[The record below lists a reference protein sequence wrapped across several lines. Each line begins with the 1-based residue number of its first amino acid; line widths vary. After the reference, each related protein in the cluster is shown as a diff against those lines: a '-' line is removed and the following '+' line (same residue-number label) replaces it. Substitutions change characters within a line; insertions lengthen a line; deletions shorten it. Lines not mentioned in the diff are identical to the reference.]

1 MKPVLLSSVSHFAI
15 LLSLL
20 LALSLVLG
28 ACSAATPKPDDGKNF
43 MLPDVEGKTVSLAD
57 FGGQKVYLKFW
68 ATWCPICL
76 SGLADFSALSQE
88 ASASQDSV
96 VLSIVSP
103 GTSGEMDRDG
113 FIAWYYEQ
121 GYDFPVLLD
130 EGGQVAKAYGVRAY
144 PTSVFIDQDGAVF
157 KTQPG
162 HLDNEAIRATLQN
175 MTAQPVNSNLPSNPN
190 LQIDYTGQ
198 DLKEIYLAGGCFWGV
213 EAYLARVPG
222 VADASVGYANGTTEN
237 PTYQDVV
244 YNDTGHAETVR
255 VLYDPERIKLADLLR
270 AYFKII
276 DPLSVNRQGNDRGTQ
291 YRTGIYYLDTDD
303 LPAIE
308 TVVAETEH
316 QYGAKLATEV
326 LPLENYYPAEDY
338 HQDYLE
344 KNPDGYCHVDFSTLE
359 PASDVTVD
367 PGLYQKPDDAT
378 LRATLSEEQ
387 YAVTQKS
394 DTERAFTNAYWDLFD
409 PGLYVDVVTGEP
421 LFSSRDK
428 FESGCGWPSFT
439 QPIVPEVVTYH
450 EDSSFGMVRTEVRS
464 RVGDSHLGHVFE
476 DGPVDRGGVRFCI
489 NGAALRFIPLADME
503 QQGYGTFIPAV
514 IDP

>member
-1 MKPVLLSSVSHFAI
+1 MKTMLQNPALHTALI
-15 LLSLL
+15 LALF
-20 LALSLVLG
+20 LALSLALG
-28 ACSAATPKPDDGKNF
+28 ACSAATPRTNDEKIF
-43 MLPDVEGKTVSLAD
+43 TLPDVEGQSVSLAD
-57 FGGQKVYLKFW
+57 FTGQKVYIKFW

-76 SGLADFSALSQE
+76 SGLAEFSALSQE
-88 ASASQDSV
+88 AARSEDMV

-113 FIAWYYEQ
+113 FLAWYNEQ

-130 EGGQVAKAYGVRAY
+130 EGGVIARAYGIRGY
-144 PTSVFIDQDGAVF
+144 PTSVFIDTDGAVF

-162 HLDNEAIRATLQN
+162 HIDHEAIRTTLTS
-175 MTAQPVNSNLPSNPN
+175 MSAQPVNSHLPANPN
-190 LQIDYTGQ
+190 LQIDYAGQ

-222 VADASVGYANGTTEN
+222 VADASVGYANGKTKN

-255 VLYDPERIKLADLLR
+255 VLYDPERIRLADLLR
-270 AYFKII
+270 AFFKII
-276 DPLSVNRQGNDRGTQ
+276 DPLSVNQQGNDRGTQ
-291 YRTGIYYLDTDD
+291 YRTGIYYLDTAD
-303 LPAIE
+303 LLAIE
-308 TVVAETEH
+308 TVVAEIEA

-326 LPLENYYPAEDY
+326 LPVDNYYPAEDY

-359 PASDVTVD
+359 QVPVVTVD
-367 PGLYQKPDDAT
+367 PKLYQKPDDAT
-378 LRATLSEEQ
+378 LRSTLTDKQ
-387 YAVTQKS
+387 YAVTQRN
-394 DTERAFTNAYWDLFD
+394 DTEQAFTNDYWDLFD

-439 QPIVPEVVTYH
+439 QPIVPEVITYH
-450 EDSSFGMVRTEVRS
+450 EDTSFGMVRTEVRS

-476 DGPVDRGGVRFCI
+476 DGPVDRGGLRFCI
-489 NGAALRFIPLADME
+489 NGAALRFIPLEDME
-503 QQGYGTFIPAV
+503 QQGYGAFVPA
-514 IDP
+514 IRLD